1 MSNDRAEDVLRAGL
15 ERSREHSSG
24 FRNFHFHWLAAGGRG
39 RVSGTDNQDT
49 VCQPETKL
57 NQYKSCEICKILIS
71 LGGELRAKTKQRQ
84 VTTNAEGRDTGDLGC
99 KL

>member
-1 MSNDRAEDVLRAGL
+1 MTGLSVEDVLRAGL

-49 VCQPETKL
+49 VRHGHGTQ
-57 NQYKSCEICKILIS
+57 N
-71 LGGELRAKTKQRQ
+71 
-84 VTTNAEGRDTGDLGC
+84 
-99 KL
+99 